1 MMEGLK
7 DVVSGQS
14 FFDVEF
20 VWKLMEGYSR
30 QLREIKQKKIN
41 KIIVKNLRGNRGKGM
56 YEMNDEKRQ
65 VGKI

>member
-7 DVVSGQS
+7 DVVSSQS